1 MITVEQLRNTARFGS
16 RLLSARAILEI
27 ADRLEKL
34 EREVKELKAKN
45 LQPAWPADVSYGI
58 SDEPLPA
65 ITIGDIFP
73 QSLSD
78 NPQDVDYSQI
88 NKYDTKC

>member
-16 RLLSARAILEI
+16 SLSDQAILEI
-27 ADRLEKL
+27 ADRLEQL
-34 EREVKELKAKN
+34 EREVETLKNK
-45 LQPAWPADVSYGI
+45 QWPEDVSNGI

-65 ITIGDIFP
+65 LTISDIFP